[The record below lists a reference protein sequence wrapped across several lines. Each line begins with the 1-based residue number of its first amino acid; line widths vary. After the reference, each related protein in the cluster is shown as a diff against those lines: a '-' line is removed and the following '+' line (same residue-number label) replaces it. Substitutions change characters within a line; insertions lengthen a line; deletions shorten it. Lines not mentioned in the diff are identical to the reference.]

1 MKNVATVQA
10 ILQSRIVDKEYD
22 ALVKEESKKL
32 SDWIDSVLFRKL
44 YGMSEPYKK

>member
-1 MKNVATVQA
+1 MKNVATIQA

-32 SDWIDSVLFRKL
+32 ADWIDNEVFEKL
-44 YGMSEPYKK
+44 YGSAESYKK